1 MSSTPVGMSL
11 THMTHDS
18 TPAVGTPSELHS
30 ARSIRESAVKV
41 LDSPEATRAM
51 ELSETLLSRLEE
63 EFLLMESIQAQAQ
76 AAGGVDADP
85 IDSWLAK
92 AGEAGA
98 KGIAESRELKIQ
110 LASSHLTYLDVES
123 ETEDDE
129 DARSPRAGQSSS
141 TDSEGQGEGA
151 GWPPAPRAA
160 PRAWSLSM
168 SMTPTSVT
176 TAASRQRGSG
186 SRRRSTRNTLLC
198 RRARARSWSRP
209 RTAAF

>member
-11 THMTHDS
+11 THMTHGS

-51 ELSETLLSRLEE
+51 ELSETLLLRLEE
-63 EFLLMESIQAQAQ
+63 EFGLMESIQAQAQ

-123 ETEDDE
+123 ETDE
-129 DARSPRAGQSSS
+129 DQDETDDGAATRIHPPRSRHS
-141 TDSEGQGEGA
+141 
-151 GWPPAPRAA
+151 APRRYG
-160 PRAWSLSM
+160 PRE
-168 SMTPTSVT
+168 
-176 TAASRQRGSG
+176 AASRG
-186 SRRRSTRNTLLC
+186 SRR
-198 RRARARSWSRP
+198 
-209 RTAAF
+209 FV